1 MKFIRDDDENHG
13 LSIDAS
19 AGPWVAAGAR
29 FTLRQLRYFVAAVTH
44 GGAAQASRRLFIA
57 QPSIASAIRGLEEHF
72 GVQLCIRHHAQG
84 ITLTPAGERFHRDA
98 VALLRSVH
106 AFEQSALAGHELA
119 GGEIS
124 VGCYEP
130 MAPWLLPRLIAGF
143 RARHPGVRFRIG
155 DGEQPELVDGL
166 RRGRYDLAIVYDQ
179 ALGDDLD
186 RTPLRAS
193 ARPHVLLA
201 AGHPLAACTTLSLA
215 QLCDAPMILLDVEP
229 SRRYFLG
236 LFEAAGLAP
245 SVAFASPS
253 IEMVRGLVG
262 HGAGFALLVT
272 RPAADLTYDG
282 MPVVAR
288 PLAGRLAT
296 TMIVAATLSGAQP
309 TPLTRAFVDHCVA
322 ALAEGGDDGR
332 GEAGGEALTGPRAA

>member
-1 MKFIRDDDENHG
+1 MKFIRDDEENHG
-13 LSIDAS
+13 LPIDAA
-19 AGPWVAAGAR
+19 AGPWVAAGAK
-29 FTLRQLRYFVAAVTH
+29 FTLRQLRYFVAAVEH

-57 QPSIASAIRGLEEHF
+57 QPSIASAIRGLEERF

-106 AFEQSALAGHELA
+106 AFEQNALAGHELA

-124 VGCYEP
+124 VACYEP
-130 MAPWLLPRLIAGF
+130 MAPWLLPRLITGF

-155 DGEQPELVDGL
+155 DGEQPELVEAL
-166 RRGRYDLAIVYDQ
+166 RKGRYDLAIVYDQ
-179 ALGDDLD
+179 ALGDDLA

-193 ARPHVLLA
+193 GRPYVLLA
-201 AGHPLAACTTLSLA
+201 ADHPLAACPMLTLA
-215 QLCDAPMILLDVEP
+215 QLCDVPMILLDVEP

-245 SVAFASPS
+245 TVAFASPS

-282 MPVVAR
+282 RRVVAR
-288 PLAGRLAT
+288 PLAGRLAST
-296 TMIVAATLSGAQP
+296 TIVAATLAGAPP
-309 TPLTRAFVDHCVA
+309 TPLTQAFIEYCAQALAGHDDAPQGEGA
-322 ALAEGGDDGR
+322 ALASV
-332 GEAGGEALTGPRAA
+332 EAA